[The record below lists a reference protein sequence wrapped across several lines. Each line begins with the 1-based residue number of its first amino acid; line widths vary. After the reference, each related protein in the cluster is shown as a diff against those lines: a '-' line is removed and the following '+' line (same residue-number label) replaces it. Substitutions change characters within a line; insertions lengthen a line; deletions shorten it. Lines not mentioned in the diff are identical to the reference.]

1 MLGLSWKN
9 FFSNPI
15 TPLTGIPIDYGNVT
29 DPIVN
34 WVGDKTG
41 IDTST
46 LSWDNITETL
56 NPTNIISGV
65 TDYAGLTDTEAAE
78 RGLKALQEGAAE
90 ATETLDKEMSPVLGM
105 YKNAKSGRDMKK
117 VLDTY
122 RTGMMG
128 TENAAGAENVQQ
140 FLNPMYD
147 RAIQNATNQALAGA
161 GSSLQSSA
169 ANQAVGT
176 AVGNQVQ
183 NMWNNAF
190 QQAMADA
197 QNKQGIYGKV
207 VQSDLMPSL
216 NWAQLTSDVAG
227 TKYTTGMDLAQAA
240 GQVAGQNQSITANMF

>member
-1 MLGLSWKN
+1 MLGLDWKN
-9 FFSNPI
+9 FIVNPI
-15 TPLTGIPIDYGNVT
+15 TPST
-29 DPIVN
+29 DI
-34 WVGDKTG
+34 
-41 IDTST
+41 
-46 LSWDNITETL
+46 
-56 NPTNIISGV
+56 PTNIGNPLNMVPGLNWDGIIDNISLDPKDIISGI
-65 TDYAGLTDTEAAE
+65 TDTAGLTDTGAGQ
-78 RGLKALQEGAAE
+78 RGLEALQSGAKT
-90 ATETLDKEMSPVLGM
+90 ATEALDTDMAPVFNM
-105 YKNAKSGRDMKK
+105 YEKAKSGRGMKN

-140 FLNPMYD
+140 FLNPMYN

-169 ANQAVGT
+169 ANQAVGA

-227 TKYTTGMDLAQAA
+227 TKYTSGMNLAQAA
-240 GQVAGQNQSITANMF
+240 GQVAGQNQSITANLF